1 MYNSL
6 LAKFLEALAVVF
18 SVVYTWMYLKGYL
31 PGGYVAAGL
40 GAGLFA
46 FLCWEKKIYA
56 ESALQ
61 LFYIGMAVYGY
72 NLVLEDGTSAH
83 TLNIYTHVLWLT
95 IATIGTVF
103 LSLFLKH
110 YTDAEMPYLDA
121 FTTVFSIVATWLM
134 INLIHENWLYWIV
147 IDSVSIYLYAKRG
160 LKLGSVLFVL
170 YLLLALDGYFE
181 AISIF

>member
-6 LAKFLEALAVVF
+6 LAKFLEVLAVVF
-18 SVVYTWMYLKGYL
+18 SLVYTWMYLKGYL
-31 PGGYVAAGL
+31 PEGYVAAGI

-61 LFYIGMAVYGY
+61 FFYIGMAVYGY
-72 NLVLEDGTSAH
+72 NLVSEDGTSA
-83 TLNIYTHVLWLT
+83 NSFSIYMHILWLSIST
-95 IATIGTVF
+95 LGTV
-103 LSLFLKH
+103 LLGLFLKQS
-110 YTDAEMPYLDA
+110 TDAEMPYLDA
-121 FTTVFSIVATWLM
+121 FTTVFSIMATWLM
-134 INLIHENWLYWIV
+134 INLIHENWLYWII

-160 LKLGSVLFVL
+160 LKLGSILFVI

>member
-1 MYNSL
+1 MSKSI
-6 LAKFLEALAVVF
+6 LAKFIEALAVVF
-18 SVVYTWMYLKGYL
+18 SLVYTWMYLKGYL
-31 PGGYVAAGL
+31 PEGYLAAGL
-40 GAGLFA
+40 GAGLFV
-46 FLCWEKKIYA
+46 FLCGGRKIYA

-72 NLVLEDGTSAH
+72 NLVLEDDTSSH
-83 TLNIYTHVLWLT
+83 TLSIHMHILWLSIST
-95 IATIGTVF
+95 LGTV
-103 LSLFLKH
+103 LLGQFLKQS
-110 YTDAEMPYLDA
+110 TDAEMPYLDA
-121 FTTVFSIVATWLM
+121 FTTVFRIVATWLM

-160 LKLGSVLFVL
+160 LKLGSVLFVI